1 MSLSEIPF
9 TQNKL
14 ALASL
19 IIAILSSGIAIYTLY
34 ISSQQYTL
42 AAKAFSDLH
51 DFNRR
56 QNAVQLVGQWDE
68 LTLPSRQAIY
78 IEWPE
83 TYDKNV
89 EIEYTKIEKVRDK
102 QLNSLRASPGP
113 YLGTPVITDHMTK
126 ILNFFE
132 TISTAVSNNTADEEM
147 LRHSF
152 GNTFK
157 RWYIILGGFRREVA
171 IKRGFNP
178 WEPIDDLN
186 KRWNSTPSLNKPPT
200 GNP

>member
-1 MSLSEIPF
+1 MSLNEKSS
-9 TQNKL
+9 TQNKMVL
-14 ALASL
+14 VSL
-19 IIAILSSGIAIYTLY
+19 IIAILSSGIALSSFL
-34 ISSQQYTL
+34 ISRQQYGL
-42 AAKAFSDLH
+42 AEKAFSDLH

-56 QNAVQLVGQWDE
+56 QNAMQLVGQWDKE
-68 LTLPSRQAIY
+68 TLPSRQAIY

-83 TYDKNV
+83 TFDKNI
-89 EIEYTKIEKVRDK
+89 EIEYQKIQEVRER
-102 QLNSLRASPGP
+102 QLKSLKANASP
-113 YLGTPVITDHMTK
+113 YSGTPLITDHMTK

-132 TISTAVSNNTADEEM
+132 TIATAISSNTADEEM

-157 RWYIILGGFRREVA
+157 RWYIILGGFRREVV

-178 WEPIDDLN
+178 WEPIDELN
-186 KRWNSTPSLNKPPT
+186 KRWNSMPSPSKPPT